1 MNEEGYA
8 VIEIWRN
15 KFTGENAE
23 QTEREK
29 QAAKQ
34 LGGLNGASGKDV
46 SRHNVRPCTVWAPKL
61 VRAKNIENLGFY
73 YSLAVTL

>member
-23 QTEREK
+23 QTEA
-29 QAAKQ
+29 QA
-34 LGGLNGASGKDV
+34 NERS
-46 SRHNVRPCTVWAPKL
+46 KL
-61 VRAKNIENLGFY
+61 PNSWEV
-73 YSLAVTL
+73 